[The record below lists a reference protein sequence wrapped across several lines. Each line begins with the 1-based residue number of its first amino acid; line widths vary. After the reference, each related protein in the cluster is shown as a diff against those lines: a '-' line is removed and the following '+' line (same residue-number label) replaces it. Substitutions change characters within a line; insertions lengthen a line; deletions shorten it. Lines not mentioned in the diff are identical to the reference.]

1 MWLWETT
8 VNYEKKYRLLIIQ
21 MMKENSKQKVIEAS
35 LTKILTELK
44 ACNINS
50 NLNKILS
57 EMTNVLYLGWLTQ
70 EKDVQVHIAAVSVS
84 APPAILTH
92 TTPSH

>member
-1 MWLWETT
+1 
-8 VNYEKKYRLLIIQ
+8 
-21 MMKENSKQKVIEAS
+21 MMKGNSKQRVIEAS
-35 LTKILTELK
+35 LTKILTELT

-57 EMTNVLYLGWLTQ
+57 EVMNVLYLGWRVSWLTQ
-70 EKDVQVHIAAVSVS
+70 EKDVQVHIASISVS